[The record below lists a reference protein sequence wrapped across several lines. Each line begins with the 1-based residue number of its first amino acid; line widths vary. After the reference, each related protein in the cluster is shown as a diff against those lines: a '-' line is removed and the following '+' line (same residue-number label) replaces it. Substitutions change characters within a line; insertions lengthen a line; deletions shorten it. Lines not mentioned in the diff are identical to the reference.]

1 MVPRLR
7 SEKDALEALLRPPS
21 VPSLSESGVA
31 KASRGNIPD
40 RALLSDSDAAALD
53 LTVTNT
59 NSSDQVSERLNRLYE
74 SLGPTID
81 AFADG
86 MHKMGQYRDAADNI
100 GGRVL
105 AICAEKLALR
115 ETEGRKRA
123 LPVGQ
128 GSLPQD
134 LGGVLRSL
142 SRVDR

>member
-86 MHKMGQYRDAADNI
+86 MHKMGQYRDAADRV

-115 ETEGRKRA
+115 EAEGRKRA

-128 GSLPQD
+128 GGLPHD